1 MFKQFLMGVLSV
13 LTISPVVAQETI
25 IRRSP
30 SFRTLPNSSTTRPTA
45 VSQRFNLPPGQRLVT
60 RYTGK
65 DTLYI
70 STGQTLAT
78 ELVVTQPV
86 VAENGTTLIP
96 AGAVVR
102 GEFVPAPGGSRF
114 VAKELTTRG
123 VTVTLGAES
132 ELINDVKDPRETT
145 TGSIVGDAA
154 LGAAA
159 AAILAGVTGDRAIA
173 TEEVLAGAAAGVIIG
188 NVTAPQVVVIPPD
201 SVINLTTTRNL
212 VFGTP

>member
-1 MFKQFLMGVLSV
+1 MLKQFLVGVLSV
-13 LTISPVVAQETI
+13 LTISPVLAQDTM

-30 SFRTLPNSSTTRPTA
+30 SFRTLPNTTTPRPTT

-60 RYTGK
+60 RYAGK

-70 STGQTLAT
+70 ATGQTLAT

-96 AGAVVR
+96 TGAVIR

-159 AAILAGVTGDRAIA
+159 AAILAGITGDRAIA

>member
-1 MFKQFLMGVLSV
+1 MTKQFLVGVLGV
-13 LTISPVVAQETI
+13 LLASPVVAQGTI
-25 IRRSP
+25 MRRSP
-30 SFRTLPNSSTTRPTA
+30 SFRNLPSATPPSSTTI
-45 VSQRFNLPPGQRLVT
+45 SQRFTLSPGQRLVT
-60 RYTGK
+60 RYAGK
-65 DTLYI
+65 ETLYI
-70 STGQTLAT
+70 STGQTLAA
-78 ELVVTQPV
+78 ELVVAQPV

-96 AGAVVR
+96 TGAIVR

-114 VAKELTTRG
+114 IAKELTTRG

-159 AAILAGVTGDRAIA
+159 AAILAGITGDRAIA

-201 SVINLTTTRNL
+201 SIVNLTTTRNL